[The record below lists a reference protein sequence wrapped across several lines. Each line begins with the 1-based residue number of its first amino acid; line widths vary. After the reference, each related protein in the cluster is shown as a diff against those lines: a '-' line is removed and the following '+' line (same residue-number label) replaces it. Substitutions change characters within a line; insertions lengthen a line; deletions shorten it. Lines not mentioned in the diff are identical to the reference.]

1 MGASVRTGEGA
12 RVKGLR
18 WGSLRGSDVW
28 GRGGGR
34 GSQWRSVNS
43 AARQG
48 HPPSQFRG
56 TTRTRTT
63 SSKPR
68 PMHHV
73 LHTTSH
79 VPRPTRHVV
88 MSTSTIFLCNVC
100 RSVSLV
106 PGQPHARA
114 QYTHTHASIHPC
126 ACMRMNTYRIQPI
139 TANRA
144 SSRFDDAHEAIR
156 SVLVVTAT
164 RMLAHA
170 SSHILS
176 VAVGCT

>member
-18 WGSLRGSDVW
+18 WGSLRGFEAVMCGDAVGIEAANGARSTRQ
-28 GRGGGR
+28 RGKGTR
-34 GSQWRSVNS
+34 PPDF
-43 AARQG
+43 AAQPEHAPRPLN
-48 HPPSQFRG
+48 HVP
-56 TTRTRTT
+56 RTT
-63 SSKPR
+63 SDTPG
-68 PMHHV
+68 PTHHV

-114 QYTHTHASIHPC
+114 QYTHTHAPSIHPHEYVSHPT
-126 ACMRMNTYRIQPI
+126 NHSQPT
-139 TANRA
+139 TANRT
-144 SSRFDDAHEAIR
+144 SSSSDRRPMTHM
-156 SVLVVTAT
+156 S
-164 RMLAHA
+164 LAGPH
-170 SSHILS
+170 
-176 VAVGCT
+176 C